1 MDSDL
6 VTVLVV
12 LGAALAL
19 FVSDRVRLDLVAL
32 LVVAALMLTGV
43 LTPQQAL
50 AGFGDP
56 LVAMIAALFVVSGAL
71 VETGLAAS
79 VGSWIARV
87 AGGGEARL
95 TAVTM
100 AATAAL
106 SAFMSST
113 GTVAIM
119 LPIAVRLAW
128 RHRISPSRLLIPVAF
143 AALMGGT
150 LTIISTPPNLVASQ
164 TLDDAGYGPLGFF
177 ALAPVGV
184 VMLLVTLAFMLTV
197 GRRLLPAR
205 APAEPVAEGPRTIG
219 LEELARRY
227 GLADELRRF
236 TIAPGSPLAGAT
248 LGELRWPELLGV
260 RVIAVDAD
268 PVLAGRD
275 PHRRRQVG
283 VSKRIGPFTR
293 LEAGD
298 RVLVQGP
305 AQGLAELA
313 EAHGLG
319 FESVVPGAGQV
330 VPSNLV
336 FAEVLVTPRSSWQGR
351 TLAELRFRDRYRLVV
366 LALQRASERLSGDLS
381 QVRLRFGDV
390 LLVRG
395 FPQAIEML
403 RREREDAVLL
413 SEARDGEPPAPRAH
427 RAPLAA
433 AIVAAMLAAMALA
446 PLPLVATVLLGVI
459 ALVATGCID
468 AEAAY
473 RSVQWP
479 TVILIAAM
487 LPLAT
492 ALTETGGVDLA
503 VGALTGLLGGA
514 GPLAVLAG
522 VYLVTVAVTQFLTNT
537 TSAVLMAPIALQAA
551 LALGVSPA
559 PLLVAVAL
567 GASCVFINPVSSPVT
582 TLVLGPGHYRFRDVP
597 RVGVPLQLLLTAVVV
612 LLVPVAFPL

>member
-1 MDSDL
+1 MPSDL
-6 VTVLVV
+6 VTVLAILV
-12 LGAALAL
+12 AALVL

-32 LVVAALMLTGV
+32 LVVVALVLSGV

-50 AGFGDP
+50 AGFADP
-56 LVAMIAALFVVSGAL
+56 LVVMIAALFVVSGAM
-71 VETGLAAS
+71 VETGLAAA
-79 VGSWIARV
+79 VGAWIARV
-87 AGGGEARL
+87 AGGGAVRL
-95 TAVTM
+95 TAALMT
-100 AATAAL
+100 ATAAL

-236 TIAPGSPLAGAT
+236 TIAPGPSLAGAT

-268 PVLAGRD
+268 PVAAGRSLQ
-275 PHRRRQVG
+275 RRRQVG

-293 LEAGD
+293 LEPGD

-305 AQGLAELA
+305 PEGLAELA
-313 EAHGLG
+313 AAHGLD
-319 FESVVPGAGQV
+319 FQDLVPGSV

-336 FAEVLVTPRSSWQGR
+336 FAEVLVTPRSRWHDK

-366 LALQRASERLSGDLS
+366 LAVQRAGERLSGDLS

-413 SEARDGEPPAPRAH
+413 SEASEGEPPAPRAA
-427 RAPLAA
+427 RAPVAA
-433 AIVAAMLAAMALA
+433 AIIVAMLAAMALT
-446 PLPLVATVLLGVI
+446 PLPLVTTVLLAVI
-459 ALVATGCID
+459 ALVATGCIGP
-468 AEAAY
+468 EAAY

-479 TVILIAAM
+479 TVVLIAGM

-492 ALTETGGVDLA
+492 ALTATGGVELA
-503 VGALTGLLGGA
+503 AGALTGALGRA
-514 GPLAVLAG
+514 GPVAVLAG
-522 VYLVTVAVTQFLTNT
+522 VYLVTVVVTQFLTNT
-537 TSAVLMAPIALQAA
+537 TSAVLVAPIALQTAA
-551 LALGVSPA
+551 QLGVSPV

-567 GASCVFINPVSSPVT
+567 GASCTLINPVSSPVT
-582 TLVLGPGHYRFRDVP
+582 TLVLAPGHYRFADVP
-597 RVGVPLQLLLTAVVV
+597 LVGVPLQLLLTVVV
-612 LLVPVAFPL
+612 LVLVPLVYPL

>member
-1 MDSDL
+1 MPSDL
-6 VTVLVV
+6 VTVLAILV
-12 LGAALAL
+12 AALVL

-32 LVVAALMLTGV
+32 LVVVALVLSGV

-50 AGFGDP
+50 AGFADP
-56 LVAMIAALFVVSGAL
+56 LVVMIAALFVVSGAM
-71 VETGLAAS
+71 VETGLAAA
-79 VGSWIARV
+79 VGAWIARV
-87 AGGGEARL
+87 AGGGEVRL
-95 TAVTM
+95 TAALMT
-100 AATAAL
+100 ATAAL

-248 LGELRWPELLGV
+248 LGELRWPEMLDV
-260 RVIAVDAD
+260 HVIAVDAD
-268 PVLAGRD
+268 PVAAGRSLQ
-275 PHRRRQVG
+275 RRRQVG

-293 LEAGD
+293 LEPGD

-305 AQGLAELA
+305 PEGLAELA
-313 EAHGLG
+313 VAHGLG
-319 FESVVPGAGQV
+319 FQELVPGSV

-336 FAEVLVTPRSSWQGR
+336 FAEVLVTPRSSWQGKS
-351 TLAELRFRDRYRLVV
+351 LAELRFRDRYRLVV
-366 LALQRASERLSGDLS
+366 LAVQRAGERLSGDLS
-381 QVRLRFGDV
+381 QERLRFGDV

-403 RREREDAVLL
+403 RRERDDAVLL
-413 SEARDGEPPAPRAH
+413 SEASDGQAPAPRAA

-433 AIVAAMLAAMALA
+433 AVILAMLAAMALT
-446 PLPLVATVLLGVI
+446 PLPLVTSVLLAVI
-459 ALVATGCID
+459 ALVATGCVSP
-468 AEAAY
+468 ENAY

-479 TVILIAAM
+479 SVVLLAGM

-492 ALTETGGVDLA
+492 ALTQTGGVELA
-503 VGALTGLLGGA
+503 AGALTGLLGGA
-514 GPLAVLAG
+514 GPVAVLAG

-537 TSAVLMAPIALQAA
+537 TSAVLMAPLALQAA
-551 LALGVSPA
+551 EALAVSPA

-567 GASCVFINPVSSPVT
+567 GASCTLINPVSSPVT
-582 TLVLGPGHYRFRDVP
+582 TLVLGPGHYRFSDLP
-597 RVGVPLQLLLTAVVV
+597 QVGVPLQLLLTGVV
-612 LLVPVAFPL
+612 LLLVPLVFPL

>member
-1 MDSDL
+1 MGSDL
-6 VTVLVV
+6 VIVLVV
-12 LGAALAL
+12 LGVALVL

-32 LVVAALMLTGV
+32 LVVVSLTLTGV

-50 AGFGDP
+50 AGFSDP
-56 LVAMIAALFVVSGAL
+56 LVVMIAGLFVVSGAL
-71 VETGLAAS
+71 VETGLAAR
-79 VGSWIARV
+79 VGAWIARV
-87 AGGGEARL
+87 AGEGELRL
-95 TAVTM
+95 TAALM
-100 AATAAL
+100 LATAAL

-128 RHRISPSRLLIPVAF
+128 RNRLSPSKLLVPVAF

-150 LTIISTPPNLVASQ
+150 LTLIATPPNLVASQ
-164 TLDDAGYGPLGFF
+164 TLAGAGHAPLGFLS
-177 ALAPVGV
+177 LAPVGLA
-184 VMLLVTLAFMLTV
+184 MLLVSVLYVLTV

-205 APAEPVAEGPRTIG
+205 APAEPVADGPRTVG
-219 LEELARRY
+219 LGELAHRY

-236 TIAPGSPLAGAT
+236 VVAPGSPLAGAT

-260 RVIAVDAD
+260 RVVAVDAD
-268 PVLAGRD
+268 PVAAGRSL
-275 PHRRRQVG
+275 HRRRQVG
-283 VSKRIGPFTR
+283 VSKRIGPFTT

-305 AQGLAELA
+305 ARGLAELA
-313 EAHGLG
+313 DAHGLG
-319 FESVVPGAGQV
+319 FENVVPGAGQA

-336 FAEVLVTPRSSWQGR
+336 FAEVLVTPRSSWQGK

-366 LALQRASERLSGDLS
+366 LAVQRAGERLSGDLS
-381 QVRLRFGDV
+381 QERLRFGDV

-403 RREREDAVLL
+403 RRERDDAVLL
-413 SEARDGEPPAPRAH
+413 SEASDGQAPAPRAA

-433 AIVAAMLAAMALA
+433 AVILAMLAAMALT
-446 PLPLVATVLLGVI
+446 PLPLVTSVLLAVI
-459 ALVATGCID
+459 ALVATGCVSP
-468 AEAAY
+468 ENAY

-479 TVILIAAM
+479 SVVLLAGM

-492 ALTETGGVDLA
+492 ALTQTGGVELA
-503 VGALTGLLGGA
+503 AGALTGLLGGA
-514 GPLAVLAG
+514 GPVAVLAG

-551 LALGVSPA
+551 EALAVSPA

-567 GASCVFINPVSSPVT
+567 GASCTLINPVSSPVT
-582 TLVLGPGHYRFRDVP
+582 TLVLGPGHYRFSDLP
-597 RVGVPLQLLLTAVVV
+597 KVGVPLQLLLTGVV
-612 LLVPVAFPL
+612 LLLVPLVFPL